1 MVSTWSLYFLGV
13 GNWKSLVIRPPP
25 HPTAV
30 SNYPGG
36 GTWLLGLCARDPV
49 GMTKA
54 WSLVVACVAMTTEV
68 EEALLLGCQDDS
80 TVRLYVSLSY
90 P

>member
-1 MVSTWSLYFLGV
+1 
-13 GNWKSLVIRPPP
+13 
-25 HPTAV
+25 
-30 SNYPGG
+30 
-36 GTWLLGLCARDPV
+36 
-49 GMTKA
+49 MTKA